1 MPDNVKNNETEHE
14 NDHEQEHE
22 QELDILE
29 DLDANT
35 WVTSGEMQNLPTEKP
50 TLSVHAN
57 RDISFDP
64 PIMDKKL
71 WNSMFKPA
79 KKQDKNIRR
88 VIYKVSSAIRPI
100 DNTLRMVYASKPEST
115 DGETYKTWLQM
126 EQTVLNSRALILDA
140 LSFANE
146 LRREQALK
154 ATISPN
160 YQRPIGKEED
170 NFPRTLRFLE
180 EQIQYLFQTSKSISE
195 MDSTLGDTISLT
207 PAQFQENA
215 TEELTD
221 TRPNEPVS
229 PPTR

>member
-35 WVTSGEMQNLPTEKP
+35 WSEPR
-50 TLSVHAN
+50 N

-88 VIYKVSSAIRPI
+88 KVSSAIRLI

-126 EQTVLNSRALILDA
+126 EQTVLNSRALILD
-140 LSFANE
+140 
-146 LRREQALK
+146 Q
-154 ATISPN
+154 
-160 YQRPIGKEED
+160 
-170 NFPRTLRFLE
+170 
-180 EQIQYLFQTSKSISE
+180 
-195 MDSTLGDTISLT
+195 
-207 PAQFQENA
+207 
-215 TEELTD
+215 
-221 TRPNEPVS
+221 
-229 PPTR
+229 

>member
-35 WVTSGEMQNLPTEKP
+35 WVTSGEMLQKNL
-50 TLSVHAN
+50 LSQSTRKIILQSEPRN

-160 YQRPIGKEED
+160 YQRPIGKEEV
-170 NFPRTLRFLE
+170 FGE
-180 EQIQYLFQTSKSISE
+180 
-195 MDSTLGDTISLT
+195 
-207 PAQFQENA
+207 
-215 TEELTD
+215 
-221 TRPNEPVS
+221 
-229 PPTR
+229 

>member
-50 TLSVHAN
+50 TLSVHA
-57 RDISFDP
+57 
-64 PIMDKKL
+64 
-71 WNSMFKPA
+71 MFKPA

-160 YQRPIGKEED
+160 YQRPIGKEEV
-170 NFPRTLRFLE
+170 FGE
-180 EQIQYLFQTSKSISE
+180 
-195 MDSTLGDTISLT
+195 
-207 PAQFQENA
+207 
-215 TEELTD
+215 
-221 TRPNEPVS
+221 
-229 PPTR
+229 

>member
-1 MPDNVKNNETEHE
+1 MTMNRNTSKSWIYWKTWTQIPGSPQERCRTFLQKNLLSQSTRKI
-14 NDHEQEHE
+14 
-22 QELDILE
+22 ILQSE
-29 DLDANT
+29 
-35 WVTSGEMQNLPTEKP
+35 PR
-50 TLSVHAN
+50 N

-160 YQRPIGKEED
+160 YQRPIGKEEV
-170 NFPRTLRFLE
+170 FGE
-180 EQIQYLFQTSKSISE
+180 
-195 MDSTLGDTISLT
+195 
-207 PAQFQENA
+207 
-215 TEELTD
+215 
-221 TRPNEPVS
+221 
-229 PPTR
+229 